1 MKLWRQRII
10 VLALALCGGFGNSHV
25 TVKPDNA
32 TMVGTW
38 TIEKVNSTCPSELI
52 SETTKL
58 LIRQDG
64 TFTAQDFPREVS
76 LGRQFRVDGKWS
88 LREEDN
94 RWRLDLPWET
104 PAMSMLDGARLI
116 AKSKEVLIEFWI
128 GDPDAYSRLVL
139 RKQAN
144 P

>member
-1 MKLWRQRII
+1 MKIWRQFVTVGAL
-10 VLALALCGGFGNSHV
+10 VLGAGCGNSHV

-38 TIEKVNSTCPSELI
+38 TPDKASSTCPSGLI

-58 LIRQDG
+58 VIRQDG
-64 TFTAQDFPREVS
+64 TFLAQDFPREVS
-76 LGRQFRVDGKWS
+76 LGRQSRVDGKWS
-88 LREEDN
+88 LKNEDN
-94 RWRLDLPWET
+94 RWSLDLPWET

-116 AKSKEVLIEFWI
+116 TKNKEVLIEFWI

>member
-1 MKLWRQRII
+1 MKLWRQLI
-10 VLALALCGGFGNSHV
+10 VVMALALCASCGNSHV

-38 TIEKVNSTCPSELI
+38 TPDKDKSTCPSALI

-64 TFTAQDFPREVS
+64 TFTAQNFPREVS
-76 LGRQFRVDGKWS
+76 LGRQSSVDGNWS
-88 LREEDN
+88 LKKEDN
-94 RWRLDLPWET
+94 RWSLDLPWET

-116 AKSKEVLIEFWI
+116 TRNKEVLIEFWI

-139 RKQAN
+139 RKQVN